1 MTDFDRY
8 AANYEATLSQ
18 ALAVSGENTEYFAR
32 GRIAYLKACLDRLSV
47 PVKSVLDFGCGIGS
61 GTRLLAEILGAVD
74 VLGVDVSAR
83 SIAHARQANPHARFM
98 TLADY
103 VPACEFDLA
112 FCNGVFHHIPPTERL
127 SAVGV
132 VLRSLRPGGL
142 FAFWENNPWNPGTRY
157 VMSRL
162 EFDRDAVM
170 LTAPQARGLLRDGR
184 FNIVQTDFFFVSPR
198 LLRFLRRH
206 ESRLSRWPLGSQ
218 YQVLCEKPR

>member
-83 SIAHARQANPHARFM
+83 SIAHAQQANPHARFM

-112 FCNGVFHHIPPTERL
+112 FCNGVFHHIPPTEG
-127 SAVGV
+127 SAPSESCCA
-132 VLRSLRPGGL
+132 LFDRAASSRSGRTIPGIRG
-142 FAFWENNPWNPGTRY
+142 PGT
-157 VMSRL
+157 
-162 EFDRDAVM
+162 
-170 LTAPQARGLLRDGR
+170 
-184 FNIVQTDFFFVSPR
+184 
-198 LLRFLRRH
+198 
-206 ESRLSRWPLGSQ
+206 
-218 YQVLCEKPR
+218 